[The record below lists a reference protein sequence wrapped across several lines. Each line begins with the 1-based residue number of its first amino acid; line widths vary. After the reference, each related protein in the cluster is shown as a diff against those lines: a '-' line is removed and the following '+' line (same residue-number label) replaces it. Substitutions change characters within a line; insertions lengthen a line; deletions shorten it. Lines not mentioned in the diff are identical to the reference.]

1 MRNRQSLVLA
11 TLIGLAVASTAH
23 AQERKVGVTMGYPAS
38 VGILWHVT
46 PTIAVRPEFAFAHS
60 SSETDS
66 NSSHAESSTT
76 NVGTG
81 VSVLFYLKKYESLR
95 TYFVPR
101 FSWAHTSGESDLSSF
116 TNSTS
121 ETTGDSTSLTGSFG
135 AQYSLG
141 DRFAA
146 FGEVGFGYSHNTT
159 ESSTSTLKLTGNAW
173 ATRTGVGV
181 IFYF

>member
-1 MRNRQSLVLA
+1 MRNGQSLVLA
-11 TLIGLAVASTAH
+11 ALIGVFGASTAH

-46 PTIAVRPEFAFAHS
+46 PTIAIRPEFAFAHS
-60 SSETDS
+60 SSEN
-66 NSSHAESSTT
+66 NSSSLHSESSAT

-81 VSVLFYLKKYESLR
+81 VSVLFYLKKYDSLR
-95 TYFVPR
+95 TYFSPR
-101 FSWAHTSGESDLSSF
+101 LTYAHTSGESELSSI

-141 DRFAA
+141 DRFAV
-146 FGEVGFGYSHNTT
+146 FGEVGFGYSHTST
-159 ESSTSTLKLTGNAW
+159 ESSTSTIKLTGDGW
-173 ATRTGVGV
+173 GTRTGVGV